1 MRKLY
6 TIGETAKL
14 NDVSIQALRLY
25 DKIGLIKPSYVN
37 KDSGYRYY
45 SSEQFIYLDII
56 RYSKYIGLPLAEL
69 KRIFNNEDLMDLR
82 KLLIKHKETIYKEK
96 LRIDL
101 VYKDIKRI
109 ISQLDEYNA
118 SDKLVVNRKFIEEKY
133 YVYKRIDEEIEDFDQ
148 LDFGN
153 RLFEVELTKK
163 KMKLNLEYGQTFK
176 LIDNKAH
183 FLTQYI
189 EVFKESKKK
198 EICPEGEYLS
208 VLFDKGELYKAIK
221 VIDGFKIKNSINTEE
236 TYIINRHLGTSFF
249 EIYELKV
256 RII

>member
-1 MRKLY
+1 M
-6 TIGETAKL
+6 
-14 NDVSIQALRLY
+14 LR
-25 DKIGLIKPSYVN
+25 N
-37 KDSGYRYY
+37 
-45 SSEQFIYLDII
+45 
-56 RYSKYIGLPLAEL
+56 IGLPLAEL

-176 LIDNKAH
+176 LIDNKAY

-208 VLFDKGELYKAIK
+208 VLFNKGELYKAIK
-221 VIDGFKIKNSINTEE
+221 VIDDFKIKKLDKYRRNIYYKSPFRYLI
-236 TYIINRHLGTSFF
+236 F

-256 RII
+256 KII

>member
-25 DKIGLIKPSYVN
+25 DKMGLIKPSYVN

-109 ISQLDEYNA
+109 F
-118 SDKLVVNRKFIEEKY
+118 R
-133 YVYKRIDEEIEDFDQ
+133 
-148 LDFGN
+148 
-153 RLFEVELTKK
+153 
-163 KMKLNLEYGQTFK
+163 NLMNIT
-176 LIDNKAH
+176 L
-183 FLTQYI
+183 
-189 EVFKESKKK
+189 
-198 EICPEGEYLS
+198 P
-208 VLFDKGELYKAIK
+208 
-221 VIDGFKIKNSINTEE
+221 IN
-236 TYIINRHLGTSFF
+236 
-249 EIYELKV
+249 
-256 RII
+256 